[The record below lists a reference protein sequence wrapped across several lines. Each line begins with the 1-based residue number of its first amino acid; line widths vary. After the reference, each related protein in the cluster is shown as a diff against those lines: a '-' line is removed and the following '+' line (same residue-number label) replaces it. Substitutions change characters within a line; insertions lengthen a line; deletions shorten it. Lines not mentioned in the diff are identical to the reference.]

1 MPIAPTSHEQL
12 GRVHARTLSMLV
24 LRQTWRLPLRS
35 ICRTHTRRALQT
47 VAAPTKVPE
56 FGFAFEYIG
65 TPAVLPFYHR

>member
-1 MPIAPTSHEQL
+1 
-12 GRVHARTLSMLV
+12 MLV

-35 ICRTHTRRALQT
+35 VCRASTRRALQT